1 MSARNV
7 AYVREKRIAALLND
21 MVVHLLAS
29 QPTDTVGSLIGYL
42 ERRLGD
48 EQRGADR
55 KQAADA
61 VTLSPTPPAQQKTK
75 ESSRPQRQP
84 GTDADSAGATNAT
97 APAPEVQA
105 TAEATPKADATQA
118 APPAEQ
124 TTERASQVP
133 PPAAQPAPI
142 VAESASPDASIEG
155 DAMSPTV
162 SKVQNLVT
170 ELAGVENELGEMLRQ
185 VLADATLP
193 NALRRDVEAAAGLN
207 AEIVSL
213 TGAVRG
219 RYSQVGSALTRV
231 KRAMSASEYAAA
243 SGFQLIHA
251 LENNER
257 QFLDSVDVAALSL
270 EDLDAVT
277 EAKLAHCDMRSL
289 LAMLESRHVELSALA
304 NRGDARAVCR
314 LAGAATAEV
323 VEGTAEVSH
332 ALTELLA
339 GASAAEAKEVLETQQ
354 QLEALVIEAARV
366 QHAIQRQANKPPS
379 YAAGAL

>member
-84 GTDADSAGATNAT
+84 GTDADSAT
-97 APAPEVQA
+97 APAAEVQS
-105 TAEATPKADATQA
+105 TAEATPTADATQA
-118 APPAEQ
+118 APPAEEPA
-124 TTERASQVP
+124 ERASQVP

-142 VAESASPDASIEG
+142 VAESASPDASVEG
-155 DAMSPTV
+155 DALSPTV